1 MHESRK
7 KSVSLVWFG
16 WVLKLKQMKVGLF
29 IPCYINAVYPEVGR
43 ASYELLRKVGCEV
56 DYPLDQTCCGQPMA
70 NAGFEKDAKAL
81 AERISSAP
89 VNDPMAESD
98 ADNGSDAVQQAA
110 DTRSNEL
117 KDLLVQLPEDEEH
130 AADNPY
136 QLMADL
142 GTVMERA
149 VAVRCDEQ
157 GIEQA
162 LTALHDEFA
171 PRAEALHAHS
181 DSPTFN
187 QEITAIWEV
196 RHLLELGKAVLTSSD
211 ARHESR
217 GSLKRLD
224 FPERDD
230 EHFLA
235 HSMVNA
241 SGQISWQPV
250 HIVNMPPKAREY

>member
-1 MHESRK
+1 MPVKPTAHYTMGGIPITTDGEVYRWQNDERN
-7 KSVSLVWFG
+7 VVE
-16 WVLKLKQMKVGLF
+16 GLF
-29 IPCYINAVYPEVGR
+29 AAGECACVSVHGANRLGGN
-43 ASYELLRKVGCEV
+43 SLL
-56 DYPLDQTCCGQPMA
+56 
-70 NAGFEKDAKAL
+70 DACLFGTRSGKAL

-181 DSPTFN
+181 DSPRSTRRSPPFGRSATFWN
-187 QEITAIWEV
+187 
-196 RHLLELGKAVLTSSD
+196 S
-211 ARHESR
+211 ARLYSPHPMR
-217 GSLKRLD
+217 
-224 FPERDD
+224 
-230 EHFLA
+230 
-235 HSMVNA
+235 VTN
-241 SGQISWQPV
+241 PV
-250 HIVNMPPKAREY
+250 AR

>member
-1 MHESRK
+1 
-7 KSVSLVWFG
+7 
-16 WVLKLKQMKVGLF
+16 
-29 IPCYINAVYPEVGR
+29 
-43 ASYELLRKVGCEV
+43 
-56 DYPLDQTCCGQPMA
+56 MA
-70 NAGFEKDAKAL
+70 K
-81 AERISSAP
+81 
-89 VNDPMAESD
+89 SD

>member
-1 MHESRK
+1 MRSDLE
-7 KSVSLVWFG
+7 
-16 WVLKLKQMKVGLF
+16 
-29 IPCYINAVYPEVGR
+29 AR
-43 ASYELLRKVGCEV
+43 AQV
-56 DYPLDQTCCGQPMA
+56 
-70 NAGFEKDAKAL
+70 
-81 AERISSAP
+81 
-89 VNDPMAESD
+89 
-98 ADNGSDAVQQAA
+98 
-110 DTRSNEL
+110 
-117 KDLLVQLPEDEEH
+117 
-130 AADNPY
+130 
-136 QLMADL
+136 
-142 GTVMERA
+142 
-149 VAVRCDEQ
+149 
-157 GIEQA
+157 
-162 LTALHDEFA
+162 
-171 PRAEALHAHS
+171 LHAHS

>member
-1 MHESRK
+1 M
-7 KSVSLVWFG
+7 
-16 WVLKLKQMKVGLF
+16 M
-29 IPCYINAVYPEVGR
+29 
-43 ASYELLRKVGCEV
+43 
-56 DYPLDQTCCGQPMA
+56 T
-70 NAGFEKDAKAL
+70 
-81 AERISSAP
+81 
-89 VNDPMAESD
+89 
-98 ADNGSDAVQQAA
+98 
-110 DTRSNEL
+110 
-117 KDLLVQLPEDEEH
+117 
-130 AADNPY
+130 
-136 QLMADL
+136 
-142 GTVMERA
+142 
-149 VAVRCDEQ
+149 
-157 GIEQA
+157 
-162 LTALHDEFA
+162 FA

-241 SGQISWQPV
+241 SGQISLAAGA
-250 HIVNMPPKAREY
+250 HCEYAAKSPRILIPLGTAYAD

>member
-1 MHESRK
+1 MPVKPTAHYTMGGIPITTDGEVYRWQNDERN
-7 KSVSLVWFG
+7 VVE
-16 WVLKLKQMKVGLF
+16 GLF
-29 IPCYINAVYPEVGR
+29 AAGECACVSVHGANRLGGN
-43 ASYELLRKVGCEV
+43 SLL
-56 DYPLDQTCCGQPMA
+56 
-70 NAGFEKDAKAL
+70 DACLFGTRSGKAL

-162 LTALHDEFA
+162 LTALHDEFGA
-171 PRAEALHAHS
+171 PCR
-181 DSPTFN
+181 SPATAQFRLPHVQSRRSPPFGRSATFWN
-187 QEITAIWEV
+187 
-196 RHLLELGKAVLTSSD
+196 S
-211 ARHESR
+211 ARPYSPHPMR
-217 GSLKRLD
+217 
-224 FPERDD
+224 
-230 EHFLA
+230 
-235 HSMVNA
+235 VTN
-241 SGQISWQPV
+241 PV
-250 HIVNMPPKAREY
+250 AR